1 MPFFNTLLG
10 QTLGVDAVRGK
21 GELNKNKVGSLYLDG
36 FSGKEIAKILGAK
49 EDTIYK
55 CLNRN
60 FSHLKEHNKAKRE
73 LKKLQDEEIR
83 KITHRECKK
92 YMSDRNFVK
101 TNSSIYKHNG
111 HGNFSVKK
119 EEEIGC
125 VVPFDVPKH
134 FSFKKKF

>member
-1 MPFFNTLLG
+1 M
-10 QTLGVDAVRGK
+10 RGK

-119 EEEIGC
+119 
-125 VVPFDVPKH
+125 
-134 FSFKKKF
+134 KF

>member
-1 MPFFNTLLG
+1 M
-10 QTLGVDAVRGK
+10 RGK

-60 FSHLKEHNKAKRE
+60 FSHLKEHNTAKRE

-83 KITHRECKK
+83 KITNRECKK

-101 TNSSIYKHNG
+101 NNSSI
-111 HGNFSVKK
+111 
-119 EEEIGC
+119 
-125 VVPFDVPKH
+125 
-134 FSFKKKF
+134 